1 MKAKFLLISL
11 AVAFFTATQDARAA
25 DENNC
30 MACHAKLMKK
40 YSTPV
45 KLYSRDIHSQVGLI
59 CSDCHGGDP
68 SRERRHD
75 RNDPAQQFLGAP
87 GAEQIPAFCDRC
99 HGNTSY
105 MRGFNPAL
113 PVDQLV
119 KYRTSRHGQL
129 LLGKGDTRA
138 ANCVSCHSVHD
149 IYQAGDPGS
158 SVYDTNIP
166 KTCAG
171 CHSDKEYMAGYS
183 IPTDQYTEY
192 AASVHGAALLERG
205 DVGAPA
211 CNDCHGN
218 HGAVPVEVA
227 DIFQVCGMCHV
238 NNERLYRE
246 SFHSSIFE
254 ELEMPGCETCHGNH
268 AVARPDESML
278 GAGDNSACGK
288 CHEQS
293 EDDPGFA
300 LGLNMKKELDSLS
313 ISLISTSRLVE
324 SAGQQGMEISE
335 LSLNLRDIRQ
345 SLIKSRTAVHTF
357 DDIAVAD
364 LTREGI
370 ELAAQVAQSARKLL
384 AEHGK
389 RRWWL
394 GGATL
399 VLLAMILALY
409 LKLRA
414 IEK

>member
-1 MKAKFLLISL
+1 MKAKLLLISSAL
-11 AVAFFTATQDARAA
+11 AIFTATQNVCGV

-30 MACHAKLMKK
+30 LACHAKLMKK

-68 SRERRHD
+68 GRERRHD
-75 RNDPAQQFLGAP
+75 RNEAAQAFIGAP
-87 GAEQIPAFCDRC
+87 APEKIPAFCDRC
-99 HGNTSY
+99 HGDADY
-105 MRGFNPAL
+105 MRSFNPGL

-129 LLGKGDTRA
+129 LLGKADSKA

-149 IYQAGDPGS
+149 IHRARDPGS

-166 KTCAG
+166 KTCAR
-171 CHSDKEYMAGYS
+171 CHSNSEYMADYG
-183 IPTDQYTEY
+183 IPTDQYADY
-192 AASVHGAALLERG
+192 AVSVHGAALLERG
-205 DVGAPA
+205 DRGAPA

-218 HGAVPVEVA
+218 HGATPVEVQN
-227 DIFQVCGMCHV
+227 ISQVCGMCHV

-268 AVARPDESML
+268 AVVAPDESML
-278 GAGDNSACGK
+278 GAGDNSACGQ

-293 EDDPGFA
+293 EDDAGFA

-313 ISLISTSRLVE
+313 ISFASATLLVE
-324 SAGQQGMEISE
+324 RAGQRGMEISE
-335 LSLNLRDIRQ
+335 LSLSLSDIRQ
-345 SLIKSRTAVHTF
+345 SAIKSRTAVHAF
-357 DDIAVAD
+357 DDMAVAE
-364 LTREGI
+364 LAAPGI
-370 ELAAQVAQSARKLL
+370 ELAEQVAQSARQLL
-384 AEHGK
+384 TEHQK

-399 VLLAMILALY
+399 VLLALIAALY
-409 LKLRA
+409 LRLRS
-414 IEK
+414 IEG